1 MNMLNFYKMTNIL
14 FICKYNRFRSKIA
27 EAYFKNLIAEYDHEF
42 KVKSAGI
49 IKGHYPL
56 DSTQKKIA
64 KKFGID
70 INNPPQGLSVELLRW
85 TDIIVIVADNVPPM
99 LFRNQKRYGKRVI
112 HWNIPDA
119 HHTDIRGI
127 TNRIKMI
134 KNHVDRL
141 FKCLIRFD

>member
-1 MNMLNFYKMTNIL
+1 MVNVL

-27 EAYFKNLIAEYDHEF
+27 EAYFKKLILEYDHEF

-49 IKGHYPL
+49 INGQDPL
-56 DSTQKKIA
+56 DPNQKKMA
-64 KKFGID
+64 KQMGID
-70 INNPPQGLSVELLRW
+70 IEGKSQGLSIELLRW

-119 HHTDIRGI
+119 HHTDLNGI
-127 TNRIKMI
+127 ANRVKIIKS
-134 KNHVDRL
+134 HVDRL
-141 FKCLIRFD
+141 FKSLVKFD